1 MQCLPCL
8 IIFTEIST
16 SITFR
21 LFFTFI
27 GTDPN
32 VLITTRSTFVTSS
45 HFSNLSHKILLNFL
59 IFLFSHPSILWNIAT
74 YIIWQFLSVFLM
86 NTIIIIIISI
96 SSSSSI
102 SIIIKFTMLIKF
114 STFLPRY
121 PYCWLV
127 PGETLIIHPMIY
139 WFVET
144 SFWCCMQPLR
154 AALQVKVFA
163 WSPFGDQWRL
173 FYKSSCQLQN
183 FRRHGD

>member
-86 NTIIIIIISI
+86 NTIIIISSSS

-127 PGETLIIHPMIY
+127 PGEMLIIHPMIY

-154 AALQVKVFA
+154 AARQVKVFA

-173 FYKSSCQLQN
+173 FLQIKLPASK
-183 FRRHGD
+183 F

>member
-1 MQCLPCL
+1 MQCLPYL

-32 VLITTRSTFVTSS
+32 VLITTRITFVTSS
-45 HFSNLSHKILLNFL
+45 HFSNLSHKILLNFF
-59 IFLFSHPSILWNIAT
+59 IFLSLTHPSSGIAL
-74 YIIWQFLSVFLM
+74 YIIWQFLFVFLT
-86 NTIIIIIISI
+86 NTIIII
-96 SSSSSI
+96 SSSSS
-102 SIIIKFTMLIKF
+102 SSSSSIKFTMLIKF

-127 PGETLIIHPMIY
+127 PGEMLIIHPMIY
-139 WFVET
+139 WFVEM

-163 WSPFGDQWRL
+163 WSPFGDHWRL